1 MNCWFSLVRGEQAGR
16 PADAVFDQ
24 ELGKPISLRK
34 GITDLLE
41 GMTDEDIAELTKEE
55 STEMLILL
63 RKVI

>member
-1 MNCWFSLVRGEQAGR
+1 MDCWFSLVRGEKNGR
-16 PADAVFDQ
+16 PADAAFDL
-24 ELGKPISLRK
+24 ELGKTISLRK

>member
-1 MNCWFSLVRGEQAGR
+1 MVLFGSRRTGS

>member
-1 MNCWFSLVRGEQAGR
+1 MNCWFSLVRGEQNGR
-16 PADAVFDQ
+16 PADAVFDL

-41 GMTDEDIAELTKEE
+41 GMTDDDITDLSKEE
-55 STEMLILL
+55 STELLILL